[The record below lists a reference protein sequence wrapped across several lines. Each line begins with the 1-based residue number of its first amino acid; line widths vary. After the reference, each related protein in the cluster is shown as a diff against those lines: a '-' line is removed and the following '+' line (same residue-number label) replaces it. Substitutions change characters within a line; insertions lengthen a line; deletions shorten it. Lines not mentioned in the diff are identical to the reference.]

1 MTFSFTVT
9 RARLPLLGLIAVV
22 LALMTTGIVLS
33 TVSIAG
39 GSSDSH
45 GAGGHQATVSGPQ
58 TAGQG
63 IPTSF
68 GAVAVEYAVR
78 LAGLTSKDLA
88 GMTHG
93 VQDYVPP
100 ESSQIQ
106 VAVTLAN
113 QLARTHDY
121 SPSHFRLIA
130 GTSDVPGP
138 SAKRMVPT
146 GSTFKPGTL
155 QPDAAIEGSLSFVVP
170 NKRAHL
176 WVEFHD
182 PERAEPLLVDLG
194 KPTATLPGAPG
205 RADRKRPEMPTPPTS
220 FDGTTPHGHQGR

>member
-1 MTFSFTVT
+1 MTFSFTIT
-9 RARLPLLGLIAVV
+9 RARLPLLGLIAAV
-22 LALMTTGIVLS
+22 LALATTGIVLS
-33 TVSIAG
+33 VVSIAG
-39 GSSDSH
+39 GSSS
-45 GAGGHQATVSGPQ
+45 GHAHQGPVPNGPQ
-58 TAGQG
+58 TAGEG

-78 LAGLTSKDLA
+78 LSGLTSKDLA

-100 ESSQIQ
+100 ESSQVQ

-113 QLARTHDY
+113 MLDTTNEYAPEQ
-121 SPSHFRLIA
+121 FRLIA

-138 SAKRMVPT
+138 SAKRIVPT
-146 GSTFKPGTL
+146 GATFKPGTL

-194 KPTATLPGAPG
+194 KPAATLPGAPG
-205 RADRKRPEMPTPPTS
+205 RADRKRPELPAPPTS
-220 FDGTTPHGHQGR
+220 FDGTTPHAHPGQ